1 MPDGSKNQKAD
12 HHPDASSDQRP
23 ASTVVFD
30 KVETNESDA
39 KVDTVEDHLRDEGAD
54 CDRLEDRSTVVEEIV
69 GASELLEHL
78 QAHPEC
84 DPVSDSRSSEH
95 GDNLRDWTAL
105 DFALSDNL
113 GLNLFHLY
121 DDGVVVWRSAIDAA
135 KCLFRFLVSALA
147 VCITRRLSEEQDAD
161 TKDEEI
167 NKADTENGS
176 PGRGAVPETL
186 VYTIVEARGKE
197 YTQCDE

>member
-1 MPDGSKNQKAD
+1 MLASDQELIVACNSPSSGVSKDEETSEHNQDNSSSWRILRVVVVKAEMPDGSKNQKAD
-12 HHPDASSDQRP
+12 HHPDASSNKRL

-69 GASELLEHL
+69 GAGELLEHL
-78 QAHPEC
+78 QTHPEC
-84 DPVSDSRSSEH
+84 DSVSDSRSSEH

-105 DFALSDNL
+105 DFALSNNL

-121 DDGVVVWRSAIDAA
+121 DD
-135 KCLFRFLVSALA
+135 
-147 VCITRRLSEEQDAD
+147 
-161 TKDEEI
+161 
-167 NKADTENGS
+167 
-176 PGRGAVPETL
+176 
-186 VYTIVEARGKE
+186 
-197 YTQCDE
+197 